1 MYGLSAYCNFI
12 SDKVRTDA
20 YVEALRRT
28 VTNDSVVLDIGAG
41 TGFFAILACKLGARK
56 AYAVEFNNAILL
68 GREIA
73 KANNVADRVEFIQN
87 YSTNIT
93 LQEKADIAVFDL
105 RGPTPLTDHNIPVV
119 IDARERLL
127 KPDSVFIPKRDSIKA
142 ALIEAFEDYE
152 HDIIRTT
159 NDRYDLRVDTPRKF
173 LVNDFHFLKKDV
185 KRLLTEPIEWA
196 ALDYASVSTTDFA
209 KELIWE
215 VDKEG
220 TAHGVS
226 LWFDIDLGN
235 GCFYSTSPFAEEIV
249 SLYNHP
255 VLYFQS
261 PVSVTIGDKVN
272 INLQAKFISENYVWR
287 WDTIIKNKH
296 GEVKAKFHQSTLLSN
311 ILSPA
316 GLKKQS
322 SDFIP
327 ELNKDGQAEL
337 FVLTLMNENLS
348 LGEIAKRLI
357 ENHKEKFSV
366 WADAMQFVGTLAK
379 KYSV

>member
-20 YVEALRRT
+20 YVEALRRA
-28 VTNDSVVLDIGAG
+28 VNNDSVVLDIGAG

-73 KANNVADRVEFIQN
+73 EANNVADRVEFIQN
-87 YSTNIT
+87 YSNNIT
-93 LQEKADIAVFDL
+93 LHEKADIAVFDL
-105 RGPTPLTDHNIPVV
+105 RGPTPLTNHNIPVM

-127 KPDSVFIPKRDSIKA
+127 KPDAVLIPKRDTIKA
-142 ALIEAFEDYE
+142 ALIEAFDDYE
-152 HDIIRTT
+152 HNIIRTT
-159 NDRYDLRVDTPRKF
+159 DDRYGLRVDTPRKF
-173 LVNDFHFLKKDV
+173 LVNDFHFLKEGS
-185 KRLLTEPIEWA
+185 KRFLTKASEWA
-196 ALDYASVSTTDFA
+196 TLDYATVSTTDFA
-209 KELIWE
+209 KELTWDVE
-215 VDKEG
+215 NEG

-226 LWFDIDLGN
+226 LWFDVDLGN
-235 GCFYSTSPFAEEIV
+235 ECFYSTSPFAEEIV

-261 PVSVTIGDKVN
+261 PVSVAVKDKVN
-272 INLQAKFISENYVWR
+272 VNLQAKFINDNYVWR
-287 WDTIIKNKH
+287 WDAVFKDKDGN
-296 GEVKAKFHQSTLLSN
+296 VKANFRQSTLLAN

-327 ELNKDGQAEL
+327 EINEDGKIEL
-337 FVLTLMNENLS
+337 FVLSLMNENLS
-348 LGEIAKRLI
+348 LGEIANSLT
-357 ENHKEKFSV
+357 ENHRERFSD
-366 WADAMQFVGTLAK
+366 WADALQFVGKLAK
-379 KYSV
+379 KYSS